1 MVAAMA
7 RGDSVQLGKE
17 GVIEVIGNR
26 EAIRHCL
33 SS

>member
-17 GVIEVIGNR
+17 GVIEVIETGKQYVYR
-26 EAIRHCL
+26 L